1 MQRLF
6 GTDGVR
12 GVANAD
18 IDVEMAMEL
27 GLAGAHVLAGHFS
40 HRPRILIGKDT
51 RISGDMLEAALTAGM
66 NAAGADVYCAGVLT
80 TPAVAYL
87 VANQGYDAGV
97 MISASHNPY
106 EYNGIKFFN
115 EYGNKLADSVED
127 EIEAAMRRGD
137 TPRPIG
143 VDLGRRYVA
152 EEARLLYSIYL
163 KTKLEIDLSGLHI
176 ALDCANGSAASVAPG
191 LFRDLGA
198 KLELIGVDPDG
209 LNINANCG
217 STHMDNLR
225 DLVLAKGCDI
235 GFAFDGDADRMLAV
249 DATGKIVDGD
259 QIMAFIARYLKDRG
273 ELFGNTIVA
282 TVMSNLGFDRYCEK
296 YGFTLK
302 RAPVGDRYVLE
313 EMEAHG
319 FSLGGEQSG
328 HVILRKYAKTGDGI
342 LTALCLLR
350 ALKHFSLN
358 LDEAVADYV
367 LYPQVLRKVT
377 VENGAKK
384 RLMEDPEVCRLADAI
399 TARMAGSGRLLL
411 RPSGTEPVIRVM
423 IEGEDQES
431 IERYCDELVSLLT
444 QKAKQMNE

>member
-18 IDVEMAMEL
+18 IDVVMAMEL
-27 GLAGAHVLAGHFS
+27 GLAGAYVLAGHFS
-40 HRPRILIGKDT
+40 HRPRILIGKDS

-66 NAAGADVYCAGVLT
+66 NAAGADVYSAGVLT

-115 EYGNKLADSVED
+115 EHGNKLADSVED
-127 EIEAAMRRGD
+127 EIEAAMKRGD
-137 TPRPIG
+137 TPRPVG
-143 VDLGRRYVA
+143 ADLGRRYETA
-152 EEARLLYSIYL
+152 DARLLYSIYL

-176 ALDCANGSAASVAPG
+176 ALDCANGSAAMVAPG

-225 DLVLAKGCDI
+225 DLLSAKGCDM
-235 GFAFDGDADRMLAV
+235 GFAFDGDADRMLAI
-249 DATGKIVDGD
+249 DAKGNFIDGD

-273 ELFGNTIVA
+273 ELAEDTIVA
-282 TVMSNLGFDRYCEK
+282 TVMSNLGFEKYCEK
-296 YGFTLK
+296 YGFILK

-313 EMEAHG
+313 EMEEHG
-319 FSLGGEQSG
+319 YSLGGEQSG
-328 HVILRKYAKTGDGI
+328 HVILRQYAKTGDGI
-342 LTALCLLR
+342 LTALCLLQ
-350 ALKHFSLN
+350 ALKHFDVSLE
-358 LDEAVADYV
+358 EAVADYV
-367 LYPQVLRKVT
+367 IYPQVLKKVK

-384 RLMEDPEVCRLADAI
+384 QLMEDPDVLRLVDDI
-399 TARMAGSGRLLL
+399 ERRLAGSGRLLL

-423 IEGEDQES
+423 IEGEEFETID
-431 IERYCDELVSLLT
+431 RYCDELVDLLHN
-444 QKAKQMNE
+444 KASQAI

>member
-18 IDVEMAMEL
+18 IDVVMAMEL
-27 GLAGAHVLAGHFS
+27 GLAGAYVLAGHFS
-40 HRPRILIGKDT
+40 HRPRILIGKDS

-66 NAAGADVYCAGVLT
+66 NAAGADVYSAGVLT

-115 EYGNKLADSVED
+115 EHGNKLADSVED
-127 EIEAAMRRGD
+127 EIEAAMKRGD
-137 TPRPIG
+137 TPRPVG
-143 VDLGRRYVA
+143 ADLGRRYETA
-152 EEARLLYSIYL
+152 DARLLYSIYL

-176 ALDCANGSAASVAPG
+176 ALDCANGSAAMVAPG

-225 DLVLAKGCDI
+225 DLLSAKGCNM
-235 GFAFDGDADRMLAV
+235 GFAFDGDADRMLAI
-249 DATGKIVDGD
+249 DAKGNFIDGD

-273 ELFGNTIVA
+273 ELAEDTIVA
-282 TVMSNLGFDRYCEK
+282 TVMSNLGFEKYCEK
-296 YGFTLK
+296 YGFILK

-313 EMEAHG
+313 EMEEHG
-319 FSLGGEQSG
+319 YSLGGEQSG
-328 HVILRKYAKTGDGI
+328 HVILRQYAKTGDGI
-342 LTALCLLR
+342 LTALCLLQ
-350 ALKHFSLN
+350 ALKHFDVSLE
-358 LDEAVADYV
+358 EAVADYV
-367 LYPQVLRKVT
+367 IYPQVLKKVK

-384 RLMEDPEVCRLADAI
+384 QLMEDPDVLRLVDDI
-399 TARMAGSGRLLL
+399 ERRLAGSGRLLL

-423 IEGEDQES
+423 IEGEEFETID
-431 IERYCDELVSLLT
+431 RYCDELVDLLHN
-444 QKAKQMNE
+444 KASQAI